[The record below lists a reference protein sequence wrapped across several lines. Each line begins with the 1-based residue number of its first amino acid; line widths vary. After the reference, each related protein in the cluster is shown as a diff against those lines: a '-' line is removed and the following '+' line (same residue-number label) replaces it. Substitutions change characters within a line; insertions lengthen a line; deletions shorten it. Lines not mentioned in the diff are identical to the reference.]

1 MVRVVA
7 PRRRP
12 NLSQRMI
19 GGEWVV
25 LDRNGE
31 KVHQLNATASFV
43 WGRCDGQ
50 ASESDI
56 ARQLADEYDVQP
68 GQAASDVA
76 ALVERFRELGLVE
89 PLGE

>member
-1 MVRVVA
+1 MT
-7 PRRRP
+7 PRKRS
-12 NLSQRMI
+12 NLSSRVI
-19 GGEWVV
+19 GGELVV
-25 LDRNGE
+25 LDRDGE

-50 ASESDI
+50 LSELEI
-56 ARQLADEYDVQP
+56 ARQLADEYDVLP

-76 ALVERFRELGLVE
+76 TLMERFRELGLVE